1 MDHGRNLHEDYL
13 HCDKVW
19 QRVAPELDPYPEV
32 RAGAMTP
39 VTEAAESCSL
49 VRSRETAEKLRDF
62 IEHELADRRLY
73 LEHMRCAPAAARRIL
88 RQIADEEGAHAR
100 RLMGLYYIM
109 TGQYYR
115 PALCAAVEPLAWCAL
130 LRRRY
135 AEECTGGYAYH
146 RAAEEVEDECLCRI
160 LQRFAADE
168 YRHAEMLLRLLEGN
182 LPL

>member
-62 IEHELADRRLY
+62 IERELADRRLY
-73 LEHMRCAPAAARRIL
+73 LEHMRCAPAAAR
-88 RQIADEEGAHAR
+88 
-100 RLMGLYYIM
+100 
-109 TGQYYR
+109 
-115 PALCAAVEPLAWCAL
+115 
-130 LRRRY
+130 
-135 AEECTGGYAYH
+135 
-146 RAAEEVEDECLCRI
+146 RI